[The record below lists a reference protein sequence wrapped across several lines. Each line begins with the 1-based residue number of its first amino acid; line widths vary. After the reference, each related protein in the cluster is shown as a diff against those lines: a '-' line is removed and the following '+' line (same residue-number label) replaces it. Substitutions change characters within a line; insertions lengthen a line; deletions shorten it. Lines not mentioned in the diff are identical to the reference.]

1 MATNSA
7 APPHVNLIIPGIDGS
22 CPRHWQSLWEQTRDD
37 CRRVDLGSWNA
48 PEPKRWMARLD
59 DTVRQHRGSSIVL
72 VGHSL
77 GSILVA
83 WWAHHHARSC
93 AAISGAMLVAPC
105 DPDSERD
112 KRLRPF
118 APVPSRRL
126 PFPVTVVA
134 SRNDPYASFEWTAQ
148 FARSLGATLIDAGHV
163 GHINRDSHLGAWS
176 QGEALLET
184 LVSRTSHDAE
194 FAQRSIGAR

>member
-1 MATNSA
+1 MATHSA

-22 CPRHWQSLWEQTRDD
+22 CTSHWQSLWEQSRDD
-37 CRRVDLGSWNA
+37 CRRVDLGDWNA
-48 PEPKRWMARLD
+48 PKPIRWMARLD
-59 DTVRQHRGSSIVL
+59 DAVRQHRGSSIVL

-83 WWAHHHARSC
+83 WWAHHHSRSC

-105 DPDSERD
+105 DPDSARD

-134 SRNDPYASFEWTAQ
+134 SRDDPYASFEWTAQ
-148 FARSLGATLIDAGHV
+148 LARILGATLIDAGQA
-163 GHINRDSHLGAWS
+163 GHINRDSQLGAWS
-176 QGEALLET
+176 QGESLLEA
-184 LVSRTSHDAE
+184 LIARTRHDAQ
-194 FAQRSIGAR
+194 FTQRSIGAR

>member
-22 CPRHWQSLWEQTRDD
+22 CPSHWQSLWEQSRDD
-37 CRRVDLGSWNA
+37 CRRVDLGNWDA
-48 PEPKRWMARLD
+48 PAPMRWMARLD

-83 WWAHHHARSC
+83 WWAHHHSRSC

-105 DPDSERD
+105 DPDSARD

-118 APVPSRRL
+118 APVPSHRL

-134 SRNDPYASFEWTAQ
+134 SRDDPYASFEWTAQ
-148 FARSLGATLIDAGHV
+148 LARILGATLIDAGHA
-163 GHINRDSHLGAWS
+163 GHINRDSQLGAWS
-176 QGEALLET
+176 QGESLLEA
-184 LVSRTSHDAE
+184 LIARTRHDAQ
-194 FAQRSIGAR
+194 FTQRSIGAR

>member
-1 MATNSA
+1 MATHPA
-7 APPHVNLIIPGIDGS
+7 ALPHVNLIIPGIDGS
-22 CPRHWQSLWEQTRDD
+22 CSSHWQSQWEQSRGD
-37 CRRVDLGSWNA
+37 CRRVDLGSWND
-48 PEPKRWMARLD
+48 PEPIRWMARLD
-59 DTVRQHRGSSIVL
+59 DAVRQYRDSSIVL

-105 DPDSERD
+105 DPDSMRD
-112 KRLRPF
+112 ERLRPF

-134 SRNDPYASFEWTAQ
+134 SRNDPYASFEWTAGL
-148 FARSLGATLIDAGHV
+148 ARILGATLIDVGQA
-163 GHINRDSHLGAWS
+163 GHINRDSQLGAWP
-176 QGEALLET
+176 QGESLLEA
-184 LVSRTSHDAE
+184 VIARTSHDAQ
-194 FAQRSIGAR
+194 FTQRSIGAR